1 MTCFKKRFSKM
12 NSLLLV
18 EVNLT
23 SVDVS
28 FRMLKNIGNF
38 FKVSVL

>member
-1 MTCFKKRFSKM
+1 M

-28 FRMLKNIGNF
+28 FRMSKNIGNF
-38 FKVSVL
+38 FKVSVLVLKLLRCY